1 MEKYIKY
8 NISAKVSVR
17 QFFSGT
23 VNRKRLV
30 GVFSGIVNAMLSAEE
45 YMIDTGSILLDL
57 DYIYT
62 DVSTC
67 ETILICIPVVM
78 EEEAED
84 LGKFF
89 KNIVFGTKF
98 DQTENCDYVAK
109 IINYLNSMPVFSLLD
124 FKDILDG
131 LGREETDT
139 KREIPMGKAKPQP
152 TEPSYQKPQI
162 EEAFGQPRE
171 AFGQK
176 HSQQVPGE
184 IAPESNMQTPQ
195 IRQPDISRQPAEEKK
210 MSAMYLM
217 MHYSKENKQK
227 YKEQREEKKLKKG
240 EKQKTASQQ
249 RARFQNLNPQMRSL
263 WDLRFP
269 ESRSRFWRRT
279 FRLRYGRK
287 LWNHPR

>member
-1 MEKYIKY
+1 M
-8 NISAKVSVR
+8 
-17 QFFSGT
+17 F
-23 VNRKRLV
+23 L
-30 GVFSGIVNAMLSAEE
+30 
-45 YMIDTGSILLDL
+45 
-57 DYIYT
+57 
-62 DVSTC
+62 TC
-67 ETILICIPVVM
+67 ETILICISVVM

-176 HSQQVPGE
+176 HSQQGSGGNCTGVE
-184 IAPESNMQTPQ
+184 YA
-195 IRQPDISRQPAEEKK
+195 DAADPAAGYK
-210 MSAMYLM
+210 SAARG
-217 MHYSKENKQK
+217 
-227 YKEQREEKKLKKG
+227 REEDVRDVSDDAL
-240 EKQKTASQQ
+240 QQ
-249 RARFQNLNPQMRSL
+249 RKQA
-263 WDLRFP
+263 
-269 ESRSRFWRRT
+269 EI
-279 FRLRYGRK
+279 
-287 LWNHPR
+287 